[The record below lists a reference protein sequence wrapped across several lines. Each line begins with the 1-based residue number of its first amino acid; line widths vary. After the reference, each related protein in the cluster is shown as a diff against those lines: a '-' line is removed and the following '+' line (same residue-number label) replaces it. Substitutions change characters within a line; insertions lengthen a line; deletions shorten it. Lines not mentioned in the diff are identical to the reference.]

1 MLSLK
6 MLAKEASAKNGESGL
21 AMCTDHLFLQNKN
34 VFCDNPRKFLGGL
47 SIYLPIY
54 LSIYLLIYLLIFLF
68 YSILYCSILFCS
80 ILSIYVSILSIYL
93 SIYLSMYLS
102 KCLSLSL
109 SLCLFYLFIHHHL
122 PTGLSIYSS
131 IYLFIYQSFYHILS
145 IYPSI
150 YLSIYPPA
158 NSTGL
163 TGPVALGKADPATG
177 LQWPHLLVKVPD
189 TVAHG
194 GRGHWSLV
202 KVEESP
208 NFRIRI
214 KWLQIIRY
222 YSVLSEEDT
231 LQELS
236 NSIKLTSML
245 VDRMITVF
253 SEQLGPLSLPCFLEH
268 TRKV

>member
-1 MLSLK
+1 MSLSL
-6 MLAKEASAKNGESGL
+6 SVSSIYSS
-21 AMCTDHLFLQNKN
+21 TI
-34 VFCDNPRKFLGGL
+34 
-47 SIYLPIY
+47 IYLPVY
-54 LSIYLLIYLLIFLF
+54 LSIH
-68 YSILYCSILFCS
+68 
-80 ILSIYVSILSIYL
+80 LSICLSINHSIIFYVSIYL
-93 SIYLSMYLS
+93 SI
-102 KCLSLSL
+102 
-109 SLCLFYLFIHHHL
+109 H
-122 PTGLSIYSS
+122 
-131 IYLFIYQSFYHILS
+131 
-145 IYPSI
+145 
-150 YLSIYPPA
+150 LSIYPPA

-163 TGPVALGKADPATG
+163 TGPVALRKADPATG